1 MPKTNIVKLLKECV
15 VLSRKT
21 WWLTLINW
29 RLERYIK
36 VSIRNKRLYYKID
49 SMIYRYNRLFGEDLC
64 APPVQKRGVN
74 DEKSL

>member
-15 VLSRKT
+15 VLSWKT

-36 VSIRNKRLYYKID
+36 VSTRNKLLYYKID
-49 SMIYRYNRLFGEDLC
+49 SMIYRYNHLFGEDLC
-64 APPVQKRGVN
+64 ASPARKDG
-74 DEKSL
+74 E